1 MRWCHLSLVCVCP
14 VTVATTFRL
23 MDILAGSTRVFDVRG
38 DVQTSINGGLWVQQ
52 GGASYT
58 GGLQVHST
66 QCVVMGSSGVVG
78 DGKYH
83 VYIFTHSTRTT
94 HTTDRH
100 TYLRTHQPPYT
111 QAIKCC
117 EAVALAS

>member
-1 MRWCHLSLVCVCP
+1 
-14 VTVATTFRL
+14 

-38 DVQTSINGGLWVQQ
+38 DGQTSINGGLWVQQ

-78 DGKYH
+78 DGYRYH
-83 VYIFTHSTRTT
+83 VYIFTHTPRTT

-100 TYLRTHQPPYT
+100 AHIYALIRAHSLTNHPTL
-111 QAIKCC
+111 KLSN
-117 EAVALAS
+117 VARRWR